1 MKKKLE
7 MNFKKRV
14 WTLKEEFKTSNRSK
28 NTNQA
33 IAIEVTIKKNN
44 YVGRGES
51 TPYIRYGENITNSIQ
66 ELTSIKPYI
75 EKGISREM
83 LQLMMRPSSARC
95 AVDCAMW
102 DLEAKEKNKKI
113 WQLLKIKKKP
123 FPLKTTESYG
133 IRPLKKL
140 QKDIERDNYPPLIK
154 LKANANNVFDIV
166 KLVSRISKNSKLII
180 DFNESLSPTEIIPIS
195 KKLKKFNVIMLEQPL
210 HEKQDN
216 ILKQFKHPIPIGA
229 DESCHTADDL
239 QKLKNKYDYIIIKP
253 GKCGGLTEAMKLK
266 RLAEKNNFLT
276 MIVCMFGS
284 SLAVAPAYYLS
295 LDGANINNIEVPK
308 IMQND
313 RKYKIKC
320 QNQLIFPPDQ
330 RLWG

>member
-1 MKKKLE
+1 MKHKIIMNYKKKIW
-7 MNFKKRV
+7 N
-14 WTLKEEFKTSNRSK
+14 LKEDFKTSNRSE
-28 NTNQA
+28 NTKQA
-33 IAIEVTIKKNN
+33 ITIEVTIKKNN

-66 ELTSIKPYI
+66 ELKSIKPYI
-75 EKGISREM
+75 ENGISRKM
-83 LQLMMRPSSARC
+83 LQLKMKPSSARC

-123 FPLKTTESYG
+123 SPLKTTESYV
-133 IRPLKKL
+133 IRPLTQL
-140 QKDIERDNYPPLIK
+140 QSDIEKDNYPSLIK
-154 LKANANNVFDIV
+154 LKANGNNVLEIV
-166 KLVSRISKNSKLII
+166 KTVSRISKDSKLII
-180 DFNESLSPTEIIPIS
+180 DFNESLGPNEIIPLS
-195 KKLKKFNVIMLEQPL
+195 NKLKKFNIIMLEQPL

-216 ILKQFKHPIPIGA
+216 ILSTFKHPIPIGA
-229 DESCHTADDL
+229 DESCHTSDDL

-266 RLAEKNNFLT
+266 RLAEKSNFLT

-284 SLAVAPAYYLS
+284 SLAVAPAYFLS